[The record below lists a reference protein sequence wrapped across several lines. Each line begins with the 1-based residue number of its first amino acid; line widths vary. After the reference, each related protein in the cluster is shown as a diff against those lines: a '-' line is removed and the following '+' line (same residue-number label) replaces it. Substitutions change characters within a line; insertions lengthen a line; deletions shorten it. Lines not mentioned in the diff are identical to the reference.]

1 MISKRHQL
9 IKTRNVAI
17 NHSGTQHRLR
27 AFCFGGERG
36 IKLRLNPGVGGDKA
50 KIPRFARPFF

>member
-50 KIPRFARPFF
+50 KSPRFARTFF